1 MESKATNILNDIMQ
15 KLSAISEP
23 ETKEVENIE
32 VAAEEVTETPEVEEV
47 ALSEDSVE
55 EVATEE
61 VEAALDAESTEEV
74 ELAEESE
81 EEATK
86 EELEEEDSEEVELME
101 GYVKEEDFNSKIA
114 QLEDMIKSIKEDMMV
129 EYSKV
134 EQEKAELSSQV
145 QKLSAEPA
153 AEPIAHAPSEKTE
166 QKEVVKFG
174 QNRPAST
181 LDRVFSKLI

>member
-15 KLSAISEP
+15 KLSAITAE
-23 ETKEVENIE
+23 EVKEVENIE
-32 VAAEEVTETPEVEEV
+32 VQAEEVTETPEVEEV
-47 ALSEDSVE
+47 ALSEDSAEVE
-55 EVATEE
+55 EITEDE
-61 VEAALDAESTEEV
+61 VEVASEDNSTEEV
-74 ELAEESE
+74 ELSE
-81 EEATK
+81 EDTT
-86 EELEEEDSEEVELME
+86 ELEEDSDEVELME

-114 QLEDMIKSIKEDMMV
+114 ELEDMIKSIKEDMMV
-129 EYSKV
+129 EYDKV

-145 QKLSAEPA
+145 EKLSAEPA

-174 QNRPAST
+174 QNRPANT

>member
-15 KLSAISEP
+15 KLSAINEP

-32 VAAEEVTETPEVEEV
+32 VAAEEVTETPKVEEV

-55 EVATEE
+55 EAATEE
-61 VEAALDAESTEEV
+61 VDATLDAESTEEV

-81 EEATK
+81 EEEEEAK
-86 EELEEEDSEEVELME
+86 EAEEDEAEELEED
-101 GYVKEEDFNSKIA
+101 YVSKQDFDSKIA
-114 QLEDMIKSIKEDMMV
+114 ELEDMIKSIKEDMMV
-129 EYSKV
+129 EYDKV

-145 QKLSAEPA
+145 EKLSAEPA
-153 AEPIAHAPSEKTE
+153 AEPIAHTPSEKTE
-166 QKEVVKFG
+166 NKEVIKFG
-174 QNRPAST
+174 QNRPANT

>member
-81 EEATK
+81 EEVTEAEEDEA
-86 EELEEEDSEEVELME
+86 EELEED
-101 GYVKEEDFNSKIA
+101 YVSKEDFDSKIA
-114 QLEDMIKSIKEDMMV
+114 ELQDMIKSIKEDMMV
-129 EYSKV
+129 EYDKV

>member
-23 ETKEVENIE
+23 ETKKVENIE
-32 VAAEEVTETPEVEEV
+32 VASEEVTGTPEVEEV

-55 EVATEE
+55 EVAAEE
-61 VEAALDAESTEEV
+61 VEAALDAKSTEEV

-81 EEATK
+81 EEEVAEAEEDEA
-86 EELEEEDSEEVELME
+86 EELEED
-101 GYVKEEDFNSKIA
+101 YVSKEDFDSKIA
-114 QLEDMIKSIKEDMMV
+114 ELQDMIKSIKEDMMV
-129 EYSKV
+129 EYDKV
-134 EQEKAELSSQV
+134 EQEKAELSAQV

-153 AEPIAHAPSEKTE
+153 AQPIAHAPSEKTK
-166 QKEVVKFG
+166 QREVIKFG

>member
-47 ALSEDSVE
+47 ALSDEDSVE

-61 VEAALDAESTEEV
+61 VEAAPEVESTEEV

-81 EEATK
+81 EDKEAPEAEEDEA
-86 EELEEEDSEEVELME
+86 EELEED
-101 GYVKEEDFNSKIA
+101 YVSKQDFDSKIA
-114 QLEDMIKSIKEDMMV
+114 ELEDMIKSIKEDMMV
-129 EYSKV
+129 EYNKV

-145 QKLSAEPA
+145 EKLSAEPA

>member
-15 KLSAISEP
+15 KLSAINEP

-32 VAAEEVTETPEVEEV
+32 VAAEEVTETPKVEEV

-55 EVATEE
+55 EAATEE
-61 VEAALDAESTEEV
+61 VDAALDAESTEEV

-81 EEATK
+81 EEEVQEAEK
-86 EELEEEDSEEVELME
+86 DEAEELEED
-101 GYVKEEDFNSKIA
+101 YVSKQDFDSKIA
-114 QLEDMIKSIKEDMMV
+114 ELEDMIKSIKEDMMV
-129 EYSKV
+129 EYDKV

-145 QKLSAEPA
+145 EKLSAEPA
-153 AEPIAHAPSEKTE
+153 AQPIAHTPSEKTE
-166 QKEVVKFG
+166 NKEVIKFG
-174 QNRPAST
+174 QNRPANT

>member
-55 EVATEE
+55 EVAAEE
-61 VEAALDAESTEEV
+61 VESALDAKSTEEV

-81 EEATK
+81 EEEVAEAEEDEA
-86 EELEEEDSEEVELME
+86 EELEED
-101 GYVKEEDFNSKIA
+101 YVSKEDFDSKIA
-114 QLEDMIKSIKEDMMV
+114 ELQDMIKSIKEDMMV
-129 EYSKV
+129 EYNKV

-153 AEPIAHAPSEKTE
+153 AEPIAHAPSEKTK
-166 QKEVVKFG
+166 QKEVIKFG

>member
-32 VAAEEVTETPEVEEV
+32 VASEEVTGTPEVEEV

-81 EEATK
+81 EEEVAEAEEDEA
-86 EELEEEDSEEVELME
+86 EELEED
-101 GYVKEEDFNSKIA
+101 YVSKEDFDSKIA
-114 QLEDMIKSIKEDMMV
+114 ELQDMIKSIKEDMMV
-129 EYSKV
+129 EYDKV
-134 EQEKAELSSQV
+134 EQEKAELSAQV

-153 AEPIAHAPSEKTE
+153 AQPIAHAPSEKTE
-166 QKEVVKFG
+166 QKEVIKFG

>member
-15 KLSAISEP
+15 KLSAISET
-23 ETKEVENIE
+23 ETKKVENIE
-32 VAAEEVTETPEVEEV
+32 VAAEEVTETPKVEEV

-61 VEAALDAESTEEV
+61 VEAAPEVESTEEV

-81 EEATK
+81 EDKEAPEAEEDEA
-86 EELEEEDSEEVELME
+86 EELEED
-101 GYVKEEDFNSKIA
+101 YVSKQDFDSKIA
-114 QLEDMIKSIKEDMMV
+114 ELEDMIKSIKEDMMV
-129 EYSKV
+129 EYNKV

-145 QKLSAEPA
+145 EKLSAEPA

>member
-23 ETKEVENIE
+23 ETKKVENIE
-32 VAAEEVTETPEVEEV
+32 VASEEVTGTPEVEEV

-55 EVATEE
+55 EVAAEE

-81 EEATK
+81 EEEVAEAEEDEA
-86 EELEEEDSEEVELME
+86 EELEED
-101 GYVKEEDFNSKIA
+101 YVSKEDFDSKIA
-114 QLEDMIKSIKEDMMV
+114 ELQDMIKSIKEDMMV
-129 EYSKV
+129 EYDKV
-134 EQEKAELSSQV
+134 EQEKAELSAQV

-153 AEPIAHAPSEKTE
+153 AQPIAHAPSEKTK
-166 QKEVVKFG
+166 QREVIKFG

>member
-23 ETKEVENIE
+23 ETKKVENIE
-32 VAAEEVTETPEVEEV
+32 VASEEVTGTPEVEEV

-55 EVATEE
+55 EVAAEE
-61 VEAALDAESTEEV
+61 VEAALDAKSTEEV

-81 EEATK
+81 EEEVAEAEEDEA
-86 EELEEEDSEEVELME
+86 EELEED
-101 GYVKEEDFNSKIA
+101 YVSKEDFDSKIA
-114 QLEDMIKSIKEDMMV
+114 ELQDMIKSIKEDMMV
-129 EYSKV
+129 EYDKV
-134 EQEKAELSSQV
+134 EQEKAELSAQV

-153 AEPIAHAPSEKTE
+153 AQPIAHAPSEKT
-166 QKEVVKFG
+166 KPREVIKFG

>member
-23 ETKEVENIE
+23 ETKKVENIE
-32 VAAEEVTETPEVEEV
+32 VAAEEVTESPEVEEV

-61 VEAALDAESTEEV
+61 VEAAPEAESTEEV

-81 EEATK
+81 EETTE
-86 EELEEEDSEEVELME
+86 EELEEDSEEVELME

-114 QLEDMIKSIKEDMMV
+114 ELEDMIKSIKEDMMV
-129 EYSKV
+129 EYDKV
-134 EQEKAELSSQV
+134 EAEKAELSAQV
-145 QKLSAEPA
+145 EKLSAEPA
-153 AEPIAHAPSEKTE
+153 AEPIAHAPSQKTE
-166 QKEVVKFG
+166 QKEVIKFG
-174 QNRPAST
+174 QNRPANT
-181 LDRVFSKLI
+181 LDRVFSKLN

>member
-15 KLSAISEP
+15 KLSAITEV
-23 ETKEVENIE
+23 EATKTENIE
-32 VAAEEVTETPEVEEV
+32 VQEEVVETEAVEEV
-47 ALSEDSVE
+47 ALSEDNVE
-55 EVATEE
+55 TEE
-61 VEAALDAESTEEV
+61 VKETQEVEETEEV
-74 ELAEESE
+74 ELSEEK
-81 EEATK
+81 EEAT
-86 EELEEEDSEEVELME
+86 ELEEEEESEEVELME

-129 EYSKV
+129 EYNKV

-145 QKLSAEPA
+145 EKLSAEPA
-153 AEPIAHAPSEKTE
+153 AEPIAHAPSEKKE

-174 QNRPAST
+174 QNRPANT

>member
-55 EVATEE
+55 EVAAEE

-74 ELAEESE
+74 ELAEESK
-81 EEATK
+81 EEAT
-86 EELEEEDSEEVELME
+86 ELEEEVSEEVELME

-114 QLEDMIKSIKEDMMV
+114 ELEDMIKSIKEDMMV

-145 QKLSAEPA
+145 EKLSAEPA

>member
-55 EVATEE
+55 EVSAEE

-114 QLEDMIKSIKEDMMV
+114 ELEDMIKSIKEDMMV
-129 EYSKV
+129 EYNKV

-145 QKLSAEPA
+145 EKLSAEPA
-153 AEPIAHAPSEKTE
+153 AEPIAHNPSEKTE

>member
-1 MESKATNILNDIMQ
+1 LNDIMQ

-74 ELAEESE
+74 ELAEEL
-81 EEATK
+81 EEATE

-114 QLEDMIKSIKEDMMV
+114 ELEDMIKSIKEDMMV

-145 QKLSAEPA
+145 EKLSAEPA